1 MQTYPACK
9 ELLVS
14 IIIRSFEI
22 RGSAA
27 SDLILHSLLM
37 SHKKDV
43 RLIYESIVFSNF
55 LFRFFQVL

>member
-14 IIIRSFEI
+14 IIISSFQI

-27 SDLILHSLLM
+27 SDLILYNLLM

-43 RLIYESIVFSNF
+43 RLIYDSNTPR
-55 LFRFFQVL
+55 L